1 MLKKFLKNW
10 RMVAVTLLVV
20 SGGFL
25 IYPAFRILP
34 VLVNIASARAYHHDN
49 SSRDFQ
55 SVKLTPV
62 QPIKFNRTFLPIV
75 NHSGN
80 RQDNSI
86 SNTNHLPVIGEIDFS
101 PGTKQIVI
109 SILPEDRYFNSGKPV
124 DIAFLPDEQCNYGD
138 GKACIYFFPT
148 SNSRRVIF
156 VSVHS
161 GVGGEGEEFRNA
173 LEGTGINQG
182 LLTADRVETNIRAFF
197 GAGISLFQ
205 GEKESLGHELIAV
218 VRIPPEHLQ
227 VYLALPVEKALDF
240 ALELNALQP
249 VIYQHNLLVLETC
262 GWWLPGDRQAPG
274 VSGTTGS
281 VYLGLVRIDE

>member
-1 MLKKFLKNW
+1 MLTKFLENW
-10 RMVAVTLLVV
+10 RIITVTLLVV

-34 VLVNIASARAYHHDN
+34 VLVNIATAKAYHNDTSARDLQY
-49 SSRDFQ
+49 
-55 SVKLTPV
+55 VKLTPV
-62 QPIKFNRTFLPIV
+62 QPIQFNRTFLPIV

-80 RQDNSI
+80 EHDKTI
-86 SNTNHLPVIGEIDFS
+86 SDTNHLPVVGEIDFS
-101 PGTKQIVI
+101 PGTQQIVV
-109 SILPEDRYFNSGKPV
+109 SIQPEGRYFNSKTPV
-124 DIAFLPDEQCNYGD
+124 EIAFLPDEQCDYGD
-138 GKACIYFFPT
+138 GKACIYSFFT

-161 GVGGEGEEFRNA
+161 GVGGEGEEFRDA

-182 LLTADRVETNIRAFF
+182 LLTADRVETNLRAFF
-197 GAGISLFQ
+197 GADISLFQ
-205 GEKESLGHELIAV
+205 GEKESLGQELIAV

-240 ALELNALQP
+240 ALKLSALEP
-249 VIYQHNLLVLETC
+249 VIYQHNLLVFETC

-281 VYLGLVRIDE
+281 VYLGLVRIDK